1 MKKTSDP
8 VRFAILGCGRMGR
21 MHIERLR
28 ADGRGRAVALFDTQ
42 LEAIESLRSELA
54 PDARGFTSFDDL
66 LTQTEADAAI
76 IGTPTSLHFDHIRAC
91 RARGWHVLC
100 EKPLADRRE
109 HLLTLI
115 DEGRGAGFQPARPFD
130 HGQVKNLPH
139 ESTPILSVAYQRRSW
154 PVYRVLRD
162 EIQSGRWGAVRAV
175 TSINSE
181 RWQQTIGGTWRDDPA
196 INLGG
201 FLGDAGSHK
210 IDLAF
215 FLTGLRPLD
224 VFARNQTCGNR
235 VEINSSLSARF
246 EQDVLL
252 TMHFTGHAQTFREDF
267 HVHCEHADLLVR
279 DWQIWL
285 GRNNTLEPLPVTD
298 PRWRAAM
305 GVSPLTHPELDRLGN
320 PVSGFLDQLLLGTPP
335 IAPPECAL
343 PVFDFTQAALRS
355 GRSGTVESVPGAT
368 A

>member
-1 MKKTSDP
+1 MTDSQTP
-8 VRFAILGCGRMGR
+8 LRFAILGCGRMGR
-21 MHIERLR
+21 MHIERLI
-28 ADGRGRAVALFDTQ
+28 ADGRGRVVALFDTQ
-42 LEAIESLRSELA
+42 SDTVESLRRELV
-54 PDARGFTSFDDL
+54 PDARGFTDFDDL
-66 LTQTEADAAI
+66 LTHIEADAAI

-91 RARGWHVLC
+91 RSHGWHVLC

-115 DEGRGAGFQPARPFD
+115 DESR
-130 HGQVKNLPH
+130 HGPV
-139 ESTPILSVAYQRRSW
+139 LSVAYQRRSW

-201 FLGDAGSHK
+201 FIGDAGSHK

-215 FLTGLRPLD
+215 FLTGLKPLD
-224 VFARNQTCGNR
+224 VFARNQTCGSR
-235 VEINSSLSARF
+235 VEIVSSLSARL
-246 EQDVLL
+246 ERDVLL
-252 TMHFTGHAQTFREDF
+252 IMHFTGHAQTFREDF
-267 HVHCEHADLLVR
+267 HLHCEHADLLVR

-285 GRNNTLEPLPVTD
+285 GRNNTLEPLSVAD
-298 PRWRAAM
+298 PRMQAAL

-320 PVSGFLDQLLLGTPP
+320 PVSGFLDQLLLGTP
-335 IAPPECAL
+335 AVSPPECAL

-355 GRSGTVESVPGAT
+355 GHSGTVELVAEST
-368 A
+368 

>member
-1 MKKTSDP
+1 
-8 VRFAILGCGRMGR
+8 MGR

-28 ADGRGRAVALFDTQ
+28 FDGRGRAVALFDTQ
-42 LEAIESLRSELA
+42 AQAAESLRNELA
-54 PDARGFTSFDDL
+54 PDARCFTELDEL
-66 LTQTEADAAI
+66 LSQTEADAAI

-100 EKPLADRRE
+100 EKPLADQRE
-109 HLLTLI
+109 HLLTLN
-115 DEGRGAGFQPARPFD
+115 DESHQGP
-130 HGQVKNLPH
+130 V
-139 ESTPILSVAYQRRSW
+139 LSVAYQRRSW
-154 PVYRVLRD
+154 PIYRVLRD

-210 IDLAF
+210 IDLVF

-224 VFARNQTCGNR
+224 VFARNQTCGSQ
-235 VEINSSLSARF
+235 VEIVSSLSARL

-267 HVHCEHADLLVR
+267 HFHCEHADLLVR
-279 DWQIWL
+279 DWHIWL
-285 GRNNTLEPLPVTD
+285 GRNNTLEPLPVAD
-298 PRWRAAM
+298 PIWRALT
-305 GVSPLTHPELDRLGN
+305 GVSPLARPELDRLGN

-355 GRSGTVESVPGAT
+355 GRSGAVEAVAQRS
-368 A
+368 

>member
-1 MKKTSDP
+1 MTDSP
-8 VRFAILGCGRMGR
+8 APLRFVILGCGRMGR
-21 MHIERLR
+21 LHIERLI
-28 ADGRGRAVALFDTQ
+28 ADGRGRVVALFDTQ
-42 LEAIESLRSELA
+42 ADAVESLRHELA
-54 PDARGFTSFDDL
+54 TEARGFTDFDDL
-66 LTQTEADAAI
+66 LTQIEAEADAAI

-109 HLLTLI
+109 HLLKLI
-115 DEGRGAGFQPARPFD
+115 DESRSG
-130 HGQVKNLPH
+130 
-139 ESTPILSVAYQRRSW
+139 PILSVAYQRRTW

-162 EIQSGRWGAVRAV
+162 EIQSGRWGALRAV

-201 FLGDAGSHK
+201 FIGDAGSHK

-215 FLTGLRPLD
+215 FLTGLKPLD
-224 VFARNQTCGNR
+224 VFARNQTCGSR
-235 VEINSSLSARF
+235 VEIVSSLSARL
-246 EQDVLL
+246 ERDVLL

-267 HVHCEHADLLVR
+267 HFHCEHADLLVR

-285 GRNNTLEPLPVTD
+285 GRNNTLEPLPVAD
-298 PRWRAAM
+298 PRMQAAM

-335 IAPPECAL
+335 VAPPECAL

-355 GRSGTVESVPGAT
+355 GRSGLVETVLKGK
-368 A
+368 

>member
-1 MKKTSDP
+1 
-8 VRFAILGCGRMGR
+8 
-21 MHIERLR
+21 MHIERLI
-28 ADGRGRAVALFDTQ
+28 ADGRGHAVALFDTQ
-42 LEAIESLRSELA
+42 ASAVETLRQELA
-54 PDARGFTSFDDL
+54 PDARGFTNFDDL
-66 LTQTEADAAI
+66 LTQAEADAAI
-76 IGTPTSLHFDHIRAC
+76 IGTPTSLHFEHIRAC

-115 DEGRGAGFQPARPFD
+115 DESRSRQA
-130 HGQVKNLPH
+130 
-139 ESTPILSVAYQRRSW
+139 LSIAYQRRTW
-154 PVYRVLRD
+154 PVYRVLRE
-162 EIQSGRWGAVRAV
+162 EIQSGRWGAVRSV

-196 INLGG
+196 VNVGG
-201 FLGDAGSHK
+201 FIGDAGSHK

-215 FLTGLRPLD
+215 FLTGLKPLD
-224 VFARNQTCGNR
+224 VFARNQTCGSR
-235 VEINSSLSARF
+235 VEIVSSLSARL
-246 EQDVLL
+246 ERDVLL

-267 HVHCEHADLLVR
+267 HFHCEHADLLVR

-285 GRNNTLEPLPVTD
+285 GRNNTLEPLRVAD
-298 PRWRAAM
+298 PRLQAAM

-355 GRSGTVESVPGAT
+355 GRSGKVESIESSSPLPTGERGRE
-368 A
+368 

>member
-1 MKKTSDP
+1 
-8 VRFAILGCGRMGR
+8 MGR

-28 ADGRGRAVALFDTQ
+28 ADGRAHAVALFDTQ
-42 LEAIESLRSELA
+42 AEAVESLRRELV
-54 PDARGFTSFDDL
+54 PDARTFTNFDDL
-66 LTQTEADAAI
+66 LNQTEADAAI

-91 RARGWHVLC
+91 RSRGWHVLC
-100 EKPLADRRE
+100 EKPLVDRRE

-115 DEGRGAGFQPARPFD
+115 DELRSGP
-130 HGQVKNLPH
+130 V
-139 ESTPILSVAYQRRSW
+139 LSVAYQRRSW

-175 TSINSE
+175 TSINTE

-224 VFARNQTCGNR
+224 VFARNQTCGSR
-235 VEINSSLSARF
+235 VEINSSLSARL

-267 HVHCEHADLLVR
+267 HFHCEHADLLVR

-298 PRWRAAM
+298 PRWQAAM

-320 PVSGFLDQLLLGTPP
+320 PVSGFLDQLLLGAPP

-355 GRSGTVESVPGAT
+355 GCSGAVELVAERS
-368 A
+368 

>member
-1 MKKTSDP
+1 MTDSP
-8 VRFAILGCGRMGR
+8 APLRFAILGCGRMGR
-21 MHIERLR
+21 LHIERLI
-28 ADGRGRAVALFDTQ
+28 ADGRGRVVALFDTQ
-42 LEAIESLRSELA
+42 ADAAESLRRELA
-54 PDARGFTSFDDL
+54 PDACGFTKFEDL
-66 LTQTEADAAI
+66 LTQTEVDAVI

-115 DEGRGAGFQPARPFD
+115 DECRGAGFQPARSPVA
-130 HGQVKNLPH
+130 GQVENLPH
-139 ESTPILSVAYQRRSW
+139 SNGPVLSVAYQRRTW

-201 FLGDAGSHK
+201 FIGDAGSHK

-215 FLTGLRPLD
+215 FLTGLNPLD
-224 VFARNQTCGNR
+224 VFARNQTCGSR
-235 VEINSSLSARF
+235 VEIVSSLSAQLER
-246 EQDVLL
+246 DVLL

-267 HVHCEHADLLVR
+267 HFHCEHADLLVR

-285 GRNNTLEPLPVTD
+285 GRKNTLEPLTVAD
-298 PRWRAAM
+298 QRMQAAM
-305 GVSPLTHPELDRLGN
+305 GISPLTHPELDRLGN
-320 PVSGFLDQLLLGTPP
+320 PVSAFLDQLLLGAPP
-335 IAPPECAL
+335 VAPPECAL

-355 GRSGTVESVPGAT
+355 GRSGAVEAV
-368 A
+368 

>member
-1 MKKTSDP
+1 MTDSSTP
-8 VRFAILGCGRMGR
+8 LRFAILGCGRMGR
-21 MHIERLR
+21 MHIERLQ
-28 ADGRGRAVALFDTQ
+28 ADGRGQAVALFDTQ
-42 LEAIESLRSELA
+42 PDAVESLRSELA
-54 PDARGFTSFDDL
+54 PDAHCFTNFDDL
-66 LTQTEADAAI
+66 LTQTDIDAAI
-76 IGTPTSLHFDHIRAC
+76 IGTPTSLHFEHIRAC

-100 EKPLADRRE
+100 EKPLVDRRE
-109 HLLTLI
+109 HLLSLI
-115 DEGRGAGFQPARPFD
+115 EETRRGP
-130 HGQVKNLPH
+130 V
-139 ESTPILSVAYQRRSW
+139 LSVAYQRRYW

-162 EIQSGRWGAVRAV
+162 ELQSGHWGAIRAV

-215 FLTGLRPLD
+215 FLTGLKPLD
-224 VFARNQTCGNR
+224 VFARNQTCGSR
-235 VEINSSLSARF
+235 VEIVSSLSARL

-252 TMHFTGHAQTFREDF
+252 TMHFTGNSQTFREDF
-267 HVHCEHADLLVR
+267 HFHCEHADLLVR

-285 GRNNTLEPLPVTD
+285 GRNNTLEPLKVAD
-298 PRWRAAM
+298 PRWQPAM
-305 GVSPLTHPELDRLGN
+305 GVSPIANPQLDLLGN

-355 GRSGTVESVPGAT
+355 GRSGNVEAVVERT
-368 A
+368 

>member
-1 MKKTSDP
+1 MTDSP
-8 VRFAILGCGRMGR
+8 APLRFVILGCGRMGR
-21 MHIERLR
+21 LHIERLI
-28 ADGRGRAVALFDTQ
+28 ADGRGRVVALFDTQ
-42 LEAIESLRSELA
+42 ADAVESLRHELA
-54 PDARGFTSFDDL
+54 TEARGFTDFDDL
-66 LTQTEADAAI
+66 LTQIEADAAI

-115 DEGRGAGFQPARPFD
+115 DESRSG
-130 HGQVKNLPH
+130 
-139 ESTPILSVAYQRRSW
+139 PILSVAYQRRTW

-162 EIQSGRWGAVRAV
+162 EIQSGRWGALRAV

-201 FLGDAGSHK
+201 FIGDAGSHK

-215 FLTGLRPLD
+215 FLTGLKPLD
-224 VFARNQTCGNR
+224 VFARNQTCGSR
-235 VEINSSLSARF
+235 VEIVSSLSARL
-246 EQDVLL
+246 ERDVLL

-267 HVHCEHADLLVR
+267 HFHCEHADLLVR

-285 GRNNTLEPLPVTD
+285 GRNNTLEPLPVAD
-298 PRWRAAM
+298 PRMQAAM

-320 PVSGFLDQLLLGTPP
+320 PVSGFLDQLLLGTQSV
-335 IAPPECAL
+335 APPECAL

-355 GRSGTVESVPGAT
+355 GRSGLVETVLKGK
-368 A
+368 

>member
-1 MKKTSDP
+1 MKKTLEQ

-28 ADGRGRAVALFDTQ
+28 ADGRGHAVALFDMQ
-42 LEAIESLRSELA
+42 SEAIDSLRREIA

-66 LTQTEADAAI
+66 LNQTDADAAI

-91 RARGWHVLC
+91 RSRGWHVLC

-115 DEGRGAGFQPARPFD
+115 DESHNGP
-130 HGQVKNLPH
+130 V
-139 ESTPILSVAYQRRSW
+139 LSVAYQRRYW

-162 EIQSGRWGAVRAV
+162 ELQSGRWGAVRAV

-181 RWQQTIGGTWRDDPA
+181 RWQQTIDGTWRDDPA

-224 VFARNQTCGNR
+224 VFARNQTCGSR
-235 VEINSSLSARF
+235 VEINSSLSARL

-252 TMHFTGHAQTFREDF
+252 TMHFTGQAQTFREDF
-267 HVHCEHADLLVR
+267 HIHCEHADLLVR

-285 GRNNTLEPLPVTD
+285 GRNNTLEPLPVAD
-298 PRWRAAM
+298 PQLRSAM
-305 GVSPLTHPELDRLGN
+305 GVSPLAHPELDRLGN
-320 PVSGFLDQLLLGTPP
+320 PVSGFLDQLLLNAPP
-335 IAPPECAL
+335 VAPPECAL

-355 GRSGTVESVPGAT
+355 GYTGMVEPVSTAT
-368 A
+368 R

>member
-1 MKKTSDP
+1 
-8 VRFAILGCGRMGR
+8 MGR
-21 MHIERLR
+21 LHIERLI
-28 ADGRGRAVALFDTQ
+28 ADGRGRTVALFDTQ
-42 LEAIESLRSELA
+42 TDAVETLRRELA
-54 PDARGFTSFDDL
+54 PDARGFTNFDDL
-66 LTQTEADAAI
+66 LTQADADAAI

-115 DEGRGAGFQPARPFD
+115 DEARRGPA
-130 HGQVKNLPH
+130 
-139 ESTPILSVAYQRRSW
+139 LSIAYQRRTW
-154 PVYRVLRD
+154 PVYRVLRE
-162 EIQSGRWGAVRAV
+162 EIQSGRWGAVRSV

-196 INLGG
+196 INVGG
-201 FLGDAGSHK
+201 FIGDAGSHK

-215 FLTGLRPLD
+215 FLTGLKPLD
-224 VFARNQTCGNR
+224 VFARNQTCGSR
-235 VEINSSLSARF
+235 VEIVSSLSARL
-246 EQDVLL
+246 ERDVLL

-267 HVHCEHADLLVR
+267 HFHCEHADLLVR

-285 GRNNTLEPLPVTD
+285 GRNNTLEPLRVAD
-298 PRWRAAM
+298 PRLQAAM

-355 GRSGTVESVPGAT
+355 GRSGAMELIVEDQ
-368 A
+368 

>member
-1 MKKTSDP
+1 
-8 VRFAILGCGRMGR
+8 
-21 MHIERLR
+21 MHIERLI
-28 ADGRGRAVALFDTQ
+28 ADGRGHAVALFDTQ
-42 LEAIESLRSELA
+42 PDAVESLQRELA
-54 PDARGFTSFDDL
+54 ADATGFSDFDDL
-66 LTQTEADAAI
+66 LSQTEADAAI

-115 DEGRGAGFQPARPFD
+115 DESRSGPA
-130 HGQVKNLPH
+130 
-139 ESTPILSVAYQRRSW
+139 LSVAYQRRTW
-154 PVYRVLRD
+154 PIYRVLRD
-162 EIQSGRWGAVRAV
+162 EIQSGRWGAVRTV

-201 FLGDAGSHK
+201 FIGDAGSHK

-215 FLTGLRPLD
+215 FLTGLKPLD
-224 VFARNQTCGNR
+224 VFARNQTCGSR
-235 VEINSSLSARF
+235 VEIVSSLSARL

-267 HVHCEHADLLVR
+267 HFHCEHADLLVR

-285 GRNNTLEPLPVTD
+285 TAT
-298 PRWRAAM
+298 
-305 GVSPLTHPELDRLGN
+305 T
-320 PVSGFLDQLLLGTPP
+320 
-335 IAPPECAL
+335 
-343 PVFDFTQAALRS
+343 RS
-355 GRSGTVESVPGAT
+355 NR
-368 A
+368 

>member
-1 MKKTSDP
+1 MSDLS
-8 VRFAILGCGRMGR
+8 VLRFAILGCGRMGR
-21 MHIERLR
+21 MHIERLI

-42 LEAIESLRSELA
+42 PDAVESLRRELA
-54 PDARGFTSFDDL
+54 PDATGFTSFDEL
-66 LTQTEADAAI
+66 LTQTDADAAI
-76 IGTPTSLHFDHIRAC
+76 IGSPTSLHFEHIRAC

-109 HLLTLI
+109 HLLSLI
-115 DEGRGAGFQPARPFD
+115 DESRNGPA
-130 HGQVKNLPH
+130 
-139 ESTPILSVAYQRRSW
+139 LSVAYQRRTW

-162 EIQSGRWGAVRAV
+162 ELQSGRWGAVRAV

-215 FLTGLRPLD
+215 FLTGLKSLD
-224 VFARNQTCGNR
+224 VFARNQTCGSR
-235 VEINSSLSARF
+235 VEIVSSLAARL

-252 TMHFTGHAQTFREDF
+252 TMHFTGNAQTFREDF
-267 HVHCEHADLLVR
+267 HFHCEHADLLVR

-285 GRNNTLEPLPVTD
+285 GHNNTLEPLKVSD
-298 PRWRAAM
+298 PRMQAAL
-305 GVSPLTHPELDRLGN
+305 GLSPLMHPELDRLGN
-320 PVSGFLDQLLLGTPP
+320 PVSGFLDQLLLGAPP
-335 IAPPECAL
+335 VAPPECAL

-355 GRSGTVESVPGAT
+355 GHSGNVEAVV
-368 A
+368 

>member
-1 MKKTSDP
+1 MSDLS
-8 VRFAILGCGRMGR
+8 VLRFAILGCGRMGR
-21 MHIERLR
+21 MHIERLI

-42 LEAIESLRSELA
+42 PDAVESLRRELA
-54 PDARGFTSFDDL
+54 PAATGFTSFDEL
-66 LTQTEADAAI
+66 LTQTDADAAI
-76 IGTPTSLHFDHIRAC
+76 IGTPTSLHFEHIRAC

-109 HLLTLI
+109 HLLSLI
-115 DEGRGAGFQPARPFD
+115 DEARSGPA
-130 HGQVKNLPH
+130 
-139 ESTPILSVAYQRRSW
+139 LSVAYQRRTW

-162 EIQSGRWGAVRAV
+162 ELQSGRWGAVRAV

-215 FLTGLRPLD
+215 FLTGLNPLD

-235 VEINSSLSARF
+235 VEIVSSLSARL
-246 EQDVLL
+246 ERDVLL
-252 TMHFTGHAQTFREDF
+252 TMHFTGNAQTFREDF
-267 HVHCEHADLLVR
+267 HFHCEHADLLVR

-285 GRNNTLEPLPVTD
+285 GRNNTLEPLKVAE
-298 PRWRAAM
+298 PRLQAAM

-320 PVSGFLDQLLLGTPP
+320 PVSGFLDQLLLGAPP
-335 IAPPECAL
+335 VAPPECAL

-355 GRSGTVESVPGAT
+355 GRSGRVEFVV
-368 A
+368 

>member
-1 MKKTSDP
+1 
-8 VRFAILGCGRMGR
+8 
-21 MHIERLR
+21 MHIERLK

-42 LEAIESLRSELA
+42 LDAVESLRRELA
-54 PDARGFTSFDDL
+54 PDARGFTNFDDL
-66 LTQTEADAAI
+66 LAQADADAAI
-76 IGTPTSLHFDHIRAC
+76 IGTPTALHFEHIRAC

-109 HLLTLI
+109 DLLTLI
-115 DEGRGAGFQPARPFD
+115 DESRSEP
-130 HGQVKNLPH
+130 V
-139 ESTPILSVAYQRRSW
+139 LSIAYQRRSW

-201 FLGDAGSHK
+201 FIGDAGSHK

-215 FLTGLRPLD
+215 FLTGLKPLD
-224 VFARNQTCGNR
+224 VFARNQTCGSR
-235 VEINSSLSARF
+235 VEIVSSLSARL

-267 HVHCEHADLLVR
+267 HFHCEHADLLVR

-285 GRNNTLEPLPVTD
+285 GRNNNLEPLTVAD
-298 PRWRAAM
+298 PHMQAAM

-320 PVSGFLDQLLLGTPP
+320 PVSGFLDQLLLGAPP

-343 PVFDFTQAALRS
+343 PVFDFTQAAFRS
-355 GRSGTVESVPGAT
+355 GRSGNVEAVV
-368 A
+368 